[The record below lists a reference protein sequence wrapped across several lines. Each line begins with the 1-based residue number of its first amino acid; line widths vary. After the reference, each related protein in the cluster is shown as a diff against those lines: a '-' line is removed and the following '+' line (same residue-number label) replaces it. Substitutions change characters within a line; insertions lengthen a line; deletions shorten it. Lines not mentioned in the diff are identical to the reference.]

1 MSIYK
6 SGVLFIVA
14 VVCATPAFAQF
25 NYQRD
30 RGAVQGG
37 VAGAVLGGVIGNQ
50 NDETAEGVLL
60 GGALGAIAG
69 GILGEERDRYIES
82 SWQREQYLQ
91 QQRVQLQ
98 QMQAAQI
105 ARAVTIDDAI
115 SLSQSGVSNNVILNQ
130 IQMNGVSNR
139 LTVNDIIYL
148 SRSGVDESVINAM
161 QGARL
166 AGTPPAAAY
175 PQPVVVTRHVPVAP
189 TVVVTEPPCPYTYPR
204 VRPVVVSQLE
214 IIHNDHDY
222 HRHNDHIHWRP
233 STMPQYRR

>member
-1 MSIYK
+1 MSINK
-6 SGVLFIVA
+6 SGIWFVIAVLFS
-14 VVCATPAFAQF
+14 TPVFGQF

-50 NDETAEGVLL
+50 NDETAEGILL

-69 GILGEERDRYIES
+69 GILGEDRDRYIEN

-91 QQRVQLQ
+91 QQRAQLQ
-98 QMQAAQI
+98 QLQAAQM

-115 SLSQSGVSNNVILNQ
+115 SLSQSGVSANVILNQ
-130 IQMNGVSNR
+130 IQMNGVSDR
-139 LTVNDIIYL
+139 LTVNDIIYM
-148 SRSGVDESVINAM
+148 SRSGVDESIINAM

-166 AGTPPAAAY
+166 AGSPATY
-175 PQPVVVTRHVPVAP
+175 SQPTVVVTRPVPVAP

-204 VRPVVVSQLE
+204 VRPVVVE
-214 IIHNDHDY
+214 RVDIIQHGHNLHRRAEHDL
-222 HRHNDHIHWRP
+222 WRP
-233 STMPQYRR
+233 SSYGPYRR